1 MPPTVCIGRA
11 RGSIFLARRAS
22 GDRPAPVRG
31 IRARSRAR
39 AHPGVRPRDVALAST
54 LLFLSIMR
62 NSSRLRLA
70 LVLGTGLMLSAQHA
84 FAEPSRGRT
93 GGTFGVGLGVGHIGC
108 EDDEGNDCDG
118 GDIEAGGLSLRAG
131 AMLGPGLALV
141 GEAWAMRHDEDS
153 AELTQAMLTAQVRGW
168 LAPRLW
174 LQGGLG
180 VARTT
185 VEYDYGGLGTI
196 VGESDVVP
204 ALAGSVG
211 VEVLSDPGFALDL
224 ELKGGTGLYED
235 DLRVYNA
242 SIGVG
247 ISFY

>member
-1 MPPTVCIGRA
+1 MA
-11 RGSIFLARRAS
+11 
-22 GDRPAPVRG
+22 PA
-31 IRARSRAR
+31 
-39 AHPGVRPRDVALAST
+39 
-54 LLFLSIMR
+54 LLFIAIMR
-62 NSSRLRLA
+62 NSSSLRLA
-70 LVLGTGLMLSAQHA
+70 LVIGTGLTLSAQYA
-84 FAEPSRGRT
+84 LAEPSRART
-93 GGTFGVGLGVGHIGC
+93 GGTFGVGIGVGHIGC

-118 GDIEAGGLSLRAG
+118 DDIEAGGVSLRAG
-131 AMLGPGLALV
+131 AMLSPGLALV
-141 GEAWAMRHDEDS
+141 GEAWAMRHDEDRT
-153 AELTQAMLTAQVRGW
+153 ELTQALLTAQVRGW

-174 LQGGLG
+174 LQGGVG

-185 VEYDYGGLGTI
+185 VDYDLGDFGNI

-204 ALAGSVG
+204 AVAGSVG
-211 VEVLSDPGFALDL
+211 VEVISDRAFALDL